1 MKEKNSSIVKKA
13 FVSTVPVMAG
23 YAVLGIGF
31 GIIMKSKGFGVLWSF
46 LMSFFIYAGSLQY
59 VGIELLAGGA
69 SFATI
74 ALTSLLVNVRH
85 LFYGLSMIEKFKSAG
100 KTKPY
105 LIFSLTD
112 ETYSLLV
119 ADNKE
124 IPSSQKNKYYF
135 LVSLFDQIY
144 WVLGSVAGSLLGS
157 FISFN
162 TKGLDFALTALFV
175 TIFIDQW
182 RSGKRHLPAVLGVVI
197 SAVCLVVFGA
207 DNFLIPS
214 MLIITASMFAI
225 RKKEDC
231 VNED

>member
-1 MKEKNSSIVKKA
+1 MKEKNTNIVKKA

-31 GIIMKSKGFGVLWSF
+31 GIIMKSKGFGVLWPF

-74 ALTSLLVNVRH
+74 ALTSLLVNIRH

-100 KTKPY
+100 KFKPY

-144 WVLGSVAGSLLGS
+144 WVTGSVAGSLLGS

-175 TIFIDQW
+175 TIFIDRW
-182 RSGKRHLPAVLGVVI
+182 RSGNRHLPAVLGVVI

-225 RKKEDC
+225 RKKEDA